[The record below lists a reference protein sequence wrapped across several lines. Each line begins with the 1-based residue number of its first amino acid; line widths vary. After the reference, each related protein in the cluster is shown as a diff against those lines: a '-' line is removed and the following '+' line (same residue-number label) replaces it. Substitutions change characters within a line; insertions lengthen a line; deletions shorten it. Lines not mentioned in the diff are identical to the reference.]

1 MNKINQDL
9 VLECG
14 LFGLVIHFGFREK
27 KKKHKAK
34 SVFGF
39 KNPILI
45 SPETYSLFSLEF
57 ITKTAKGNARR
68 TFRDL

>member
-27 KKKHKAK
+27 KKKAQSKIRFWMQESHSDFPRNVLFVFTGIHHKDCEK
-34 SVFGF
+34 QR
-39 KNPILI
+39 
-45 SPETYSLFSLEF
+45 
-57 ITKTAKGNARR
+57 KTH
-68 TFRDL
+68 FHL